1 MPKLVLI
8 KHSLPTIDPNKPAA
22 SWQLSPEGVGR
33 CHRLASCLA
42 DFLPAVLVSSRE
54 PKARAT
60 ADRLAERFAL
70 TATTIDGLEEQ
81 HRMTAPFLTHRAFK
95 EAMREFFARPAELV
109 FGEETAEAAS
119 TRFAATIDDLFGK
132 HTDRNLLVVTHGT
145 VISLYLSR
153 CARIDPYPLWEKL
166 GLPSFAVVDRWT
178 MRIEKFESQIA

>member
-1 MPKLVLI
+1 MTKLVLI
-8 KHSLPTIDPNKPAA
+8 KHSLPTIDANKPAA

-42 DFLPAVLVSSRE
+42 HFLPAVLVSSVE

-60 ADRLAERFAL
+60 ADRLAERLAL

-81 HRMTAPFLTHRAFK
+81 HRMTAPFLAHRALK
-95 EAMREFFARPAELV
+95 EAMRGFFARPAELV
-109 FGEETAEAAS
+109 FGEETADAAS
-119 TRFAATIDDLFGK
+119 TRFSAAIDHLLGK

-145 VISLYLSR
+145 VISLYLSL

-166 GLPSFAVVDRWT
+166 RLPSFAVVDRRT
-178 MRIEKFESQIA
+178 MRIEKLELQIA